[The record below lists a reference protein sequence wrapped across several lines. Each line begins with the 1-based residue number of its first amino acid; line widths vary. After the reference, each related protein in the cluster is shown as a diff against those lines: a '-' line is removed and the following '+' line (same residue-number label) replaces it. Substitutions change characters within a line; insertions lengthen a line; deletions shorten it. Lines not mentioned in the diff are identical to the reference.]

1 MMSSALDLSDAIQNG
16 IHQYHKVENAIKKY
30 FCYFTDCHLESMQN
44 SAQFQPILGRINS
57 PHTAYWKSLISV

>member
-30 FCYFTDCHLESMQN
+30 FGYFTDCHLESLQN
-44 SAQFQPILGRINS
+44 SA
-57 PHTAYWKSLISV
+57 